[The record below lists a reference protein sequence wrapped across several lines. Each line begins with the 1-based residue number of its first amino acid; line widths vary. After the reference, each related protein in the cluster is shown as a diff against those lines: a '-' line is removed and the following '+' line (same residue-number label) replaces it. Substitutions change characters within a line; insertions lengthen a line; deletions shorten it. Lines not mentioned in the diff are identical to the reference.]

1 MVQTHS
7 EMQAGAAV
15 SGMLGGMSV
24 RRIAEIGG
32 AEISGVDLSQPLS
45 PETRD
50 AIYAAFLEHFI
61 IVFHDQDL
69 DPAAQEAFSRNFGD
83 LEGNVRRLAPG
94 KLAPLVNLVTNMDD
108 SGNPTETPPTH
119 GNYFWHTDKSYRPAP
134 SLATILHAKLVPSS
148 GGDTQF
154 ANTGMAYD
162 ALPEETRQRIADL
175 KVVHS
180 WEASRRNT
188 GNVPATAEE
197 IADSPPVTHPLVR
210 THPDTGRKVLY
221 MGTHTSHIE
230 GMDYEEGR
238 ALLRELL
245 EFAEQPQFVFDHQW
259 RPGDVVMW
267 DNRTLLHRAVR
278 NYDMKLEKRLLHR
291 TVVKGT
297 VPV

>member
-1 MVQTHS
+1 MAQTQT
-7 EMQAGAAV
+7 EATAGPAP
-15 SGMLGGMSV
+15 SGAPGAFSL
-24 RRIAEIGG
+24 RRLSDIGG
-32 AEISGVDLSQPLS
+32 VEITGIDLSRPLS
-45 PETRD
+45 ARTKD

-61 IVFHDQDL
+61 LVFPGQDL
-69 DPAAQEAFSRNFGD
+69 DPAAQEAFSRQFGD
-83 LEGNVRRLAPG
+83 LEGNVRRLVPG
-94 KLAPLVNLVTNMDD
+94 VLAPLVNLVTNVDD
-108 SGNPTETPPTH
+108 NGNPTETPPTH

-162 ALPEETRQRIADL
+162 ALPEATKQRIATL

-245 EFAEQPQFVFDHQW
+245 EFAEQPCVLYASTSVALVIKA
-259 RPGDVVMW
+259 RI
-267 DNRTLLHRAVR
+267 L
-278 NYDMKLEKRLLHR
+278 
-291 TVVKGT
+291 
-297 VPV
+297 